1 MITDADIKKMRKVF
15 VTKDDLIAMERRQ
28 DRKYATKDDL
38 KNLPSKKDL
47 HVALKDQKEE
57 IVDAVS
63 EYIADTI
70 APMFDQ
76 RDKKI
81 ARIEKKFNLP
91 PLVD

>member
-1 MITDADIKKMRKVF
+1 MITDIDIKKMKKVF
-15 VTKDDLIAMERRQ
+15 VTKDDL
-28 DRKYATKDDL
+28 
-38 KNLPSKKDL
+38 KNLPTKKDL
-47 HVALKDQKEE
+47 QKALKDQKEE
-57 IVDAVS
+57 IVDAVG

-70 APMFDQ
+70 VPMFDQ